1 MTTCIGTNRRSRS
14 FSFWQLTHLIWAR
27 IGQIEWCSENWDY
40 FLQIV
45 SLNPPL
51 HWKPS
56 GECTDCPSQGNQ
68 DTNADKNWKLVDT
81 CFVSLALRSGSMD
94 LGGLAKHANVTHPYL
109 IAHKNLFTE
118 KERQTMMNVFVKSGR
133 IALFKLISTL
143 FHCDPDCESHNKVR
157 MRYKK

>member
-14 FSFWQLTHLIWAR
+14 FSFWQLKHLIWVR
-27 IGQIEWCSENWDY
+27 IGQIGKIEWCSENWDY

-68 DTNADKNWKLVDT
+68 DTNADKNWKLVGT
-81 CFVSLALRSGSMD
+81 CFISLALRSGSMD
-94 LGGLAKHANVTHPYL
+94 LGGLAKHTNVTRPYL

-118 KERQTMMNVFVKSGR
+118 KERRTMMNVFDFNSLSR
-133 IALFKLISTL
+133 WRFTL
-143 FHCDPDCESHNKVR
+143 TVR
-157 MRYKK
+157 VTIRYGWGTKK

>member
-68 DTNADKNWKLVDT
+68 DTNADKNWKLVGT
-81 CFVSLALRSGSMD
+81 CFISLALRSGSMD
-94 LGGLAKHANVTHPYL
+94 LGGLAKHTNVTRPYL
-109 IAHKNLFTE
+109 QLHTKICLQ
-118 KERQTMMNVFVKSGR
+118 ERETNNDECLSERWQNCTFQVDFNS
-133 IALFKLISTL
+133 
-143 FHCDPDCESHNKVR
+143 FHCDPDCGSHNKVR
-157 MRYKK
+157 MRFKR

>member
-27 IGQIEWCSENWDY
+27 IGQIEWCSENWYY

-94 LGGLAKHANVTHPYL
+94 LGGLAKHTNVTRPYL

-118 KERQTMMNVFVKSGR
+118 KERQTMMNVFVESEI

-143 FHCDPDCESHNKVR
+143 FHCDSDCESHNKVR
-157 MRYKK
+157 MRFKR

>member
-81 CFVSLALRSGSMD
+81 CFVSLALSSGSVD
-94 LGGLAKHANVTHPYL
+94 LGGTAKHTNVTHQYL
-109 IAHKNLFTE
+109 QLHTKICLQKREANNDECLCEKWKNCTFQVDFNSL
-118 KERQTMMNVFVKSGR
+118 S
-133 IALFKLISTL
+133 LWPWLW
-143 FHCDPDCESHNKVR
+143 ES
-157 MRYKK
+157 